1 MHQEVN
7 KGHGRIETR
16 RIQCSTA
23 LNGYINFPY
32 AAQVF
37 RLERASTNLKGLNP
51 KREMSYGITSLS
63 PEKATSADLLK
74 LSRCHWSIENSLHWV
89 RDVTFDEDRSQVR
102 TGAGPRMMAILRNL
116 AISLHR
122 LIGGAT
128 NIAAAL
134 RHCNWNPSQT
144 LQMIGL

>member
-1 MHQEVN
+1 MHQEIN

-16 RIQCSTA
+16 TIQISTA
-23 LNGYINFPY
+23 LNGYLSFPY

-37 RLERASTNLKGLNP
+37 RLERTFTDLNGHHK

-63 PEKATSADLLK
+63 VEKATPADLLK
-74 LSRCHWSIENSLHWV
+74 LSRRHWRIENSLHWV
-89 RDVTFDEDRSQVR
+89 RDVTFDEDRSQIR
-102 TGAGPRMMAILRNL
+102 TGSGPRVMATFRNL

-122 LIGGAT
+122 LINGAK
-128 NIAAAL
+128 NIAEAL
-134 RHCNWNPSQT
+134 RNCSWNPSHA

>member
-1 MHQEVN
+1 VHQETN

-16 RIQCSTA
+16 RIECSTA

-37 RLERASTNLKGLNP
+37 RLERIVTDLKGNNQR
-51 KREMSYGITSLS
+51 REMSYGVTSLPS
-63 PEKATSADLLK
+63 DKATPADLLK
-74 LSRCHWSIENSLHWV
+74 LSRCHWRIENSLHWV

-102 TGAGPRMMAILRNL
+102 TGAGPRLMATLRNL

-122 LIGGAT
+122 LIDGAT

-134 RHCNWNPSQT
+134 RHCILNPSHA
-144 LQMIGL
+144 LQLVGL